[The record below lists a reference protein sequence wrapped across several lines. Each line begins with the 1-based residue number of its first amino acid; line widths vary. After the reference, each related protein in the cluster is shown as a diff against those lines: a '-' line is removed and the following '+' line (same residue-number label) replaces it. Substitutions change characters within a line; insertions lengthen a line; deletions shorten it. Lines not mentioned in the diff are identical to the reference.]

1 MSPSIYLSHQKF
13 NLLALCLSFCERPDY
28 EALGEGHNMQ
38 RCSDVFT
45 GDVGGGR
52 HAS

>member
-13 NLLALCLSFCERPDY
+13 NLLALCLSFCEDQTKKLW
-28 EALGEGHNMQ
+28 EKDII
-38 RCSDVFT
+38 CSDVFT